1 MNDKEKQQIVA
12 EVNILREVRETNT
25 LPMRLLVD
33 PKGGGV
39 GWSLMVTSSKAVA
52 KRQQYT
58 EDRR

>member
-39 GWSLMVTSSKAVA
+39 G
-52 KRQQYT
+52 
-58 EDRR
+58 